1 MLSEASHLK
10 TRQIDLARQ
19 VSLAKQIGLTGQI
32 SLVFP

>member
-1 MLSEASHLK
+1 MLSEASQLK